1 MLKKNCAPSPRNFR
15 VPRFVGAFR
24 AQFQLE
30 TFFSCLRHTIFSKS
44 KQKTANFKKCRNQYS
59 APFLPEGT
67 NFLGVERPLI
77 VFQNFSSHCN
87 HQLRVAHTKYL
98 IYIIIVYLSLYVEH
112 ILLALWK
119 YIRMLRVARTSI
131 MDESCYWNENLWIYN
146 LIQPTSKP
154 WGKLGKELWEGSREF
169 YSPGSPNS
177 WRPWPREWRWQG
189 PLPSVS
195 CTMWLRC
202 CLFLTSLKD
211 KLTPAS
217 ASLFFKAA
225 SAMRGWHI
233 PRGCW

>member
-1 MLKKNCAPSPRNFR
+1 MIQAYLGSNTGIYSSSVTIFLPWAIFKVQLFYPMLKKNCAPSPRNFR

-67 NFLGVERPLI
+67 NFLWVERPLI

-112 ILLALWK
+112 ILLAL
-119 YIRMLRVARTSI
+119 
-131 MDESCYWNENLWIYN
+131 
-146 LIQPTSKP
+146 
-154 WGKLGKELWEGSREF
+154 
-169 YSPGSPNS
+169 
-177 WRPWPREWRWQG
+177 
-189 PLPSVS
+189 
-195 CTMWLRC
+195 
-202 CLFLTSLKD
+202 
-211 KLTPAS
+211 
-217 ASLFFKAA
+217 
-225 SAMRGWHI
+225 
-233 PRGCW
+233 